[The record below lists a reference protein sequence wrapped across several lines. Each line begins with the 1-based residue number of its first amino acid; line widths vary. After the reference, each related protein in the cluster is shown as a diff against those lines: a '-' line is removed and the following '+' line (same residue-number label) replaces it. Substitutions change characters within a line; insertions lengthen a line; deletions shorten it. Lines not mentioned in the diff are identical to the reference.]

1 MEGSTLRDD
10 EVRTEVREGSMWAKD
25 EVEDTD
31 SSDTGDTGSL
41 MPSLLDIAPPDI
53 GAKDVDI
60 RGTVLRVRGIAAIDW
75 AILYARFP
83 ELRIMVGGGSEDIDR
98 LRAMM
103 AQSAL
108 IAAGT
113 GKPGEADVERA
124 AMTNLSAD
132 ERQSLIED
140 IIRLSLPGDVFSP
153 LLDAA
158 LPNGHDVRHGEAPS
172 TSLPRP

>member
-1 MEGSTLRDD
+1 
-10 EVRTEVREGSMWAKD
+10 
-25 EVEDTD
+25 
-31 SSDTGDTGSL
+31 

-53 GAKDVDI
+53 GAKEVEI
-60 RGTVLRVRGIAAIDW
+60 RGTVLRVRGVAAVDW
-75 AILYARFP
+75 AALYARFP

-113 GKPGEADVERA
+113 GKPGDADEERA
-124 AMTNLSAD
+124 AMSNLSAD

-140 IIRLSLPGDVFSP
+140 IIRLSLPGDVFAP

-158 LPNGHDVRHGEAPS
+158 MLPNDHDAQRGEAPAMN
-172 TSLPRP
+172 LPKP

>member
-1 MEGSTLRDD
+1 
-10 EVRTEVREGSMWAKD
+10 
-25 EVEDTD
+25 
-31 SSDTGDTGSL
+31 

-53 GAKDVDI
+53 GAKEVEI
-60 RGTVLRVRGIAAIDW
+60 RGITLRVRGIAAVDW
-75 AILYARFP
+75 AALYARFP

-98 LRAMM
+98 IRAMA

-113 GKPGEADVERA
+113 GKPGDADVERA
-124 AMTNLSAD
+124 AMCNLSTD

-140 IIRLSLPGDVFSP
+140 IIRLSLPGDVFAP

-158 LPNGHDVRHGEAPS
+158 TLPNGHDVQRGEELG
-172 TSLPRP
+172 TNLPRP

>member
-1 MEGSTLRDD
+1 
-10 EVRTEVREGSMWAKD
+10 
-25 EVEDTD
+25 
-31 SSDTGDTGSL
+31 
-41 MPSLLDIAPPDI
+41 MPSLLDIAPPEI
-53 GAKDVDI
+53 GAKEIEI
-60 RGTVLRVRGIAAIDW
+60 RGTVLRVRGIAAVDW
-75 AILYARFP
+75 ASLYARFP
-83 ELRIMVGGGSEDIDR
+83 ELRAMVGGGSEDIDR
-98 LRAMM
+98 IRAMM

-113 GKPGEADVERA
+113 GNPGDADVERA

-158 LPNGHDVRHGEAPS
+158 TPPNGHDARRGAGPA
-172 TSLPRP
+172 TS

>member
-1 MEGSTLRDD
+1 
-10 EVRTEVREGSMWAKD
+10 
-25 EVEDTD
+25 
-31 SSDTGDTGSL
+31 
-41 MPSLLDIAPPDI
+41 MPSLLDIAPPEI
-53 GAKDVDI
+53 GAKEIEI
-60 RGTVLRVRGIAAIDW
+60 RGTVLRVRGIAAVDW
-75 AILYARFP
+75 ASLYARFP
-83 ELRIMVGGGSEDIDR
+83 ELRAMVGGGSEDIDR

-113 GKPGEADVERA
+113 GQPGDADVERA
-124 AMTNLSAD
+124 AMSNLSAD

-158 LPNGHDVRHGEAPS
+158 TLPNGHDAQRGAEPA
-172 TSLPRP
+172 TS

>member
-1 MEGSTLRDD
+1 
-10 EVRTEVREGSMWAKD
+10 
-25 EVEDTD
+25 
-31 SSDTGDTGSL
+31 

-140 IIRLSLPGDVFSP
+140 IIRLSLPRDVFVP
-153 LLDAA
+153 LLDAGPGPSRA
-158 LPNGHDVRHGEAPS
+158 WTEPNGHDAQHGAAPA

>member
-1 MEGSTLRDD
+1 
-10 EVRTEVREGSMWAKD
+10 
-25 EVEDTD
+25 
-31 SSDTGDTGSL
+31 

-113 GKPGEADVERA
+113 GKPNDADVERA

-140 IIRLSLPGDVFSP
+140 IIRLSLPGDVFAP

-158 LPNGHDVRHGEAPS
+158 TLPNGHDAQRGAAPA
-172 TSLPRP
+172 TSLPRR